1 MAYADPDDMMARYD
15 WREVGELVSDNNE
28 QADPVQLRTD
38 PNLAAAL
45 ADASGEVDSALLVGG
60 NYTPDQLAEL
70 EGNSLA
76 RLKNIVCLIAIA
88 NLMNRRPLANWE
100 RYQTIKER
108 VDLDL
113 DKLRKG
119 ENILNIPGKA
129 EAGLPSVG
137 GYTTVEVKDLNL
149 VRDRVRNFFPRRV
162 LPGNR

>member
-137 GYTTVEVKDLNL
+137 GYTTVEVKGLNL